1 MDGDQGFVRDSV
13 AVYRQRR
20 DRTLAAIN
28 AIPGLSCRAPDGAF
42 YLYVN
47 CAGLIGRRAPDGR
60 VLETDG
66 DVVLYLLDSEGVAAV
81 AGTAYGLSP
90 YFRLSIA
97 TSQDVLDEGCRRM
110 ARAVAALA

>member
-1 MDGDQGFVRDSV
+1 
-13 AVYRQRR
+13 
-20 DRTLAAIN
+20 
-28 AIPGLSCRAPDGAF
+28 
-42 YLYVN
+42 
-47 CAGLIGRRAPDGR
+47 
-60 VLETDG
+60 
-66 DVVLYLLDSEGVAAV
+66 VAAV